1 MSAWVAESK
10 VACSVVFL
18 ISVCSLASFSTPAP
32 ADPTDCVGD
41 APDGRAIC
49 FQRQPAPIQVDPCE
63 DGADQTTHQR
73 AWCQAGGGSYAG
85 QFADPQC
92 PKFTPYNE
100 EDISQRSASFGL
112 NLTNAPCAVV
122 SDTGWN
128 ATYAGTNFCNGGT
141 GRVLQDGYMVRDT
154 RRIILSCGQ
163 DVRWTRATSVSCPQ
177 GSKPKTVQR
186 GG

>member
-1 MSAWVAESK
+1 MGAQAWTRFWSWFGRKDERVDRGKQGRLLSR
-10 VACSVVFL
+10 
-18 ISVCSLASFSTPAP
+18 PP
-32 ADPTDCVGD
+32 DCVGD

-49 FQRQPAPIQVDPCE
+49 FQRQPAPIHVDPCE

-92 PKFTPYNE
+92 PNFTPYNE

-128 ATYAGTNFCNGGT
+128 ATYAGTNFCNG
-141 GRVLQDGYMVRDT
+141 
-154 RRIILSCGQ
+154 
-163 DVRWTRATSVSCPQ
+163 
-177 GSKPKTVQR
+177 
-186 GG
+186 